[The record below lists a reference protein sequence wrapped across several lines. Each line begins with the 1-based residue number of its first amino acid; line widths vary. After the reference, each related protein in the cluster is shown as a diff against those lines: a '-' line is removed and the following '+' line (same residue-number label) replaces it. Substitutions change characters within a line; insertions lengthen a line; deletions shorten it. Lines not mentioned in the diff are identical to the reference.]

1 MQAAFAIIAA
11 LTLVS
16 AIAAMSLRNLVH
28 CALCLAVA
36 FAGLAAMYL
45 QLDAQFVGFAQVL
58 VYIGAVA
65 ILVVFAILLTR
76 SGQPVPHSVV
86 SRSWI
91 AGVAIAV
98 LVFCV
103 LTRVILSSSVSQR
116 SLPAKPS
123 PTVREIG
130 NQLMTWYVLPL
141 QVIGLLLTAATIGAV
156 IIAMN
161 ERKSAGGDHRVTA
174 DQGHGHGH
182 LAAPTG
188 LNEGNATSIASETG
202 SESPA
207 HYPQPEREREVLAK

>member
-76 SGQPVPHSVV
+76 SGQPVPHPVV

-103 LTRVILSSSVSQR
+103 LARAILSSSVSQR

-161 ERKSAGGDHRVTA
+161 ERKSAGGDRVTA